1 MLACSDFY
9 NDLTKC
15 DITFFTGVP
24 DSLLKDICAYI
35 TDHTSSDRHIITAN
49 EGNAVALAVGYYL
62 STGYPG
68 LVYMQNSGLGNAVNP
83 LTSLAD
89 PDVYSVPLL
98 ILIGWRGEP
107 GTKDEPQHV
116 KQGKI
121 TTQLLE
127 TMGIPYSTLPEE
139 PAQALL
145 TVQEAVHTMR
155 QKLCPYALVVRVG
168 IFQPYQIQQH
178 IATPYEMVREDAVK
192 IFAEWTLPT
201 DVVVSTTG
209 KASRELFEQREQTGR
224 IGQDFFTVG
233 SMGHASHIALGIA
246 LTRLNKQVYCL
257 DGDGALIM
265 HMGALTTIGQQDVPN
280 FKHIVLNNGAHD
292 SVGGQPTA
300 GFEIDIP
307 SIAYA
312 CGYKHVATVQTRAQL
327 VAHLNQLRASRGP
340 ALLEI
345 RVSQGAR
352 PNLGRPTTTPIENK
366 ESFIAY
372 LRNMTGRRDF
382 PREPLSHIGE
392 LS

>member
-9 NDLTKC
+9 DGLTKC
-15 DITFFTGVP
+15 NITFFTGVP

-35 TDHTSSDRHIITAN
+35 TDHAGSDRHMITAN
-49 EGNAVALAVGYYL
+49 EGNAVALAAGYYL

-68 LVYMQNSGLGNAVNP
+68 LIYMQNSGLGNAVNP
-83 LTSLAD
+83 LISLAD
-89 PDVYSVPLL
+89 PAVYSIPLL
-98 ILIGWRGEP
+98 ILLGWRGEP

-121 TTQLLE
+121 TTQLLA
-127 TMGIPYSTLPEE
+127 TMGIPYSILPAE

-145 TVQEAVHTMR
+145 TVQKAVHTMQ
-155 QKLCPYALVVRVG
+155 QKLCPYALVVRAG
-168 IFQPYQIQQH
+168 TFQPYQIQQH
-178 IATPYEMVREDAVK
+178 IARPYEMVREDAIR

-201 DVVVSTTG
+201 DIVVSTTG
-209 KASRELFEQREQTGR
+209 KASRELFEQREQTDR

-233 SMGHASHIALGIA
+233 SMGHASHIALAIA
-246 LTRLNKQVYCL
+246 LTRFNKQVYCL

-292 SVGGQPTA
+292 SVGGQPTV

-307 SIAYA
+307 SIADA
-312 CGYKHVATVQTRAQL
+312 CGYKHVATVQTQSQL
-327 VAHLNQLRASRGP
+327 VAQLDQLRASRGP

-352 PNLGRPTTTPIENK
+352 ANLGRPTTTPIENK
-366 ESFIAY
+366 ESFIA
-372 LRNMTGRRDF
+372 F
-382 PREPLSHIGE
+382 HKAP
-392 LS
+392 